1 MCKVKSMLTVFFE
14 EPFWVG
20 IYEHEDYNK
29 YEVCKITFGAEPKDY
44 EVYDYI
50 IKGCNKLRFSQPIET
65 VAIAEKRVNPKR
77 MQRTIK
83 KQLNGTGVGTR
94 AQQAL
99 KLQQEQG
106 KLERKFRICQQKEEE
121 KERRF
126 ELKQEKRSSK
136 HKGH

>member
-1 MCKVKSMLTVFFE
+1 MLTVFFE

-106 KLERKFRICQQKEEE
+106 KLERKFASK
-121 KERRF
+121 
-126 ELKQEKRSSK
+126 KRK
-136 HKGH
+136 RKNADLN